1 MKVLILN
8 AGSSSLKYQLM
19 ETKDHSVLAKGVV
32 EKIGLSDTFIGYEN
46 GSHPKIKKTFACSNH
61 TDAIAMMFD
70 TLLKGNEAVLKSMDE
85 VEAIGHRVVHGGE
98 KYSSS
103 VRINADVMKVLKEL
117 SDLAPLHNP
126 ANIMGIEACTKIL
139 PNVSQVAVFD
149 TAFHQTMP
157 PESYIYGIPYE
168 YYEKYRVRRYGF
180 HGTSYDYVSK
190 KAAEFLGKKPEETNL
205 IICHIGNG
213 ASVCAVQNGK
223 SIDTTMG
230 LTPLEGV
237 LMGTRSGTIDPG
249 IIFYLMEKEN
259 LSATEMSTILN
270 KKSGLLGVSGLSSDM
285 RDIENAALENNKRAI
300 LARHLLSN
308 GLKKTIASYFAVLK
322 GKVDAVCFTAGMG
335 EYDPLLRAE
344 TCEGL
349 EFLGISVDKELN
361 KGIRGKLTNLSTKDA
376 KIPALCVPTNEEL
389 MIALETE
396 RLVK

>member
-19 ETKDHSVLAKGVV
+19 ETADNSVIAKGVV
-32 EKIGLSDTFIGYEN
+32 EKIGLDDTFIGYEN
-46 GSHPKIKKTFACSNH
+46 GSHPKIKKTFACKNH
-61 TDAIAMMFD
+61 TDAIEMMFD
-70 TLLKGNEAVLKSMDE
+70 SLLKGNEAVLKSIDE

-103 VRINADVMKVLKEL
+103 VRIDADVMKALKDL

-126 ANIMGIEACTKIL
+126 ANIMGIEACSKIL
-139 PNVSQVAVFD
+139 PNAPQVAVFD

-157 PESYIYGIPYE
+157 PESYIYGLPYQ

-180 HGTSYDYVSK
+180 HGTSYAYVAK

-223 SIDTTMG
+223 SVDTSMG
-230 LTPLEGV
+230 MTPLEGV

-249 IIFYLMEKEN
+249 VVLYIMEKEN
-259 LSATEMSTILN
+259 LTPAEASNLLN
-270 KKSGLLGVSGLSSDM
+270 KQSGLLGVSGLTSDM
-285 RDIENAALENNKRAI
+285 RDIENAALENNQRAI

-308 GLKKTIASYFAVLK
+308 GLRKLIGSYFTVLK
-322 GKVDAVCFTAGMG
+322 GKVDAICFTAGMG

-349 EFLGISVDKELN
+349 EFLGISIDKDLN
-361 KGIRGKLTNLSTKDA
+361 KGVRGKLTNLSAKDA